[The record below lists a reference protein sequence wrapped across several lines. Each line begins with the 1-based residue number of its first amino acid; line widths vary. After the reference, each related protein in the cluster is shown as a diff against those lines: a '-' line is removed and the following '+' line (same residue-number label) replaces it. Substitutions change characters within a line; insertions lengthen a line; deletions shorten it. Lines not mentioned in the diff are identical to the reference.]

1 MIFRRSYHP
10 LVALAT
16 LVVGL
21 GMLSSQEPA
30 KTTTSA
36 STWDEI
42 QGEWQILKAR
52 KGNKEADPEQ
62 VAQTKMVVAKESLQI
77 VEPFHTETVKI
88 VSVKPGQGL
97 SQVDM
102 AVEREK
108 GKVLE
113 GIFTRQGDKLLFAW
127 SKTPEKGKR
136 PANFET
142 RGDSIVFMELA
153 RPKKDAKKVVP
164 EETPKAPP
172 ERKAPGNPNS

>member
-1 MIFRRSYHP
+1 M
-10 LVALAT
+10 VALAS
-16 LVVGL
+16 LALGL
-21 GMLSSQEPA
+21 GMLASQETA
-30 KTTTSA
+30 KNQA
-36 STWDEI
+36 TWEEI

-62 VAQTKMVVAKESLQI
+62 VAQTKLVVEKQTLRI
-77 VEPFHTETVKI
+77 VEPYHTETVKI
-88 VSVKPGQGL
+88 VSIQPGQGL

-102 AVEREK
+102 ALEKEK

-127 SKTPEKGKR
+127 SKIPEKGKR

-153 RPKKDAKKVVP
+153 RPKKDAKKEQKEEPPKVP
-164 EETPKAPP
+164 L
-172 ERKAPGNPNS
+172 ERKAPGSPAP

>member
-1 MIFRRSYHP
+1 M
-10 LVALAT
+10 VALAC
-16 LVVGL
+16 LALGL
-21 GMLSSQEPA
+21 GILVSQETA
-30 KTTTSA
+30 KNPV
-36 STWDEI
+36 TWEEI

-62 VAQTKMVVAKESLQI
+62 VAQTKMVVGKESMQI
-77 VEPFHTETVKI
+77 IEPNHTETVKI
-88 VSVKPGQGL
+88 VSIKSGQGL

-102 AVEREK
+102 SLERQK
-108 GKVLE
+108 GRVLE

-153 RPKKDAKKVVP
+153 RPKKEAKKEVK
-164 EETPKAPP
+164 EDAPKAPP
-172 ERKAPGNPNS
+172 ERKAPGNPVP